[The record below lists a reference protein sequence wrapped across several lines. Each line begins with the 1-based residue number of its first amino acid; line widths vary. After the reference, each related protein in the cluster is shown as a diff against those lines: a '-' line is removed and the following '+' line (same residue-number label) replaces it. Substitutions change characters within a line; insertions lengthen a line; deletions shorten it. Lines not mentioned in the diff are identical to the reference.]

1 MHICIVNYRIS
12 LFIFIAAAK
21 TAWGQTSFS
30 SLDSLYAYADRNS
43 SQIKISAQQNLLAK
57 WTKVAAV
64 ANSVNFRS
72 PVSLSATDNMLL
84 PVNFIPADFFGGAP
98 GTFRQITLGQ
108 EYVTNFNFN
117 PQIDIINPANL
128 GRIRSAEL
136 NKQMTELNGS
146 IVKKALYESIAAA
159 WFNIASLTQQALI
172 AEGNKRAADSVEMI
186 IANKFAAGLSRVQ
199 DLNNA
204 KVNSLNMQDRIAG
217 IKANLDMQKNAL
229 AVLCDF
235 PQGKKP
241 EVAAAMVGE
250 DAGSKA
256 EAQLSLQAK
265 YAALQGQYAGS
276 ELRANRLSVLP
287 VLSLVYYQGWQKNS
301 NTGFF
306 DAAAPWIQS
315 RFLGLRL
322 TMNFPPDVN
331 RLSQNYNSKV
341 SNRIAGMSST
351 HAVLQSSATS
361 ENLNIDLER
370 SLTSYNT
377 AKQVAD
383 LKRSNYEKSFKQ
395 FKEGIIPADI
405 LLNASTDMLNAELN
419 EQNAL
424 ANCAYS
430 REKIKLNNRIK

>member
-1 MHICIVNYRIS
+1 VNYRIN
-12 LFIFIAAAK
+12 LFVFLAAAHGM
-21 TAWGQTSFS
+21 WGQSSFG
-30 SLDSLYAYADRNS
+30 SLDSVYAYADRNS
-43 SQIKISAQQNLLAK
+43 SQLKISSQQNLLAK

-64 ANSVNFRS
+64 ANSINFRS

-84 PVNFIPADFFGGAP
+84 PVNFIPADFFGGPA
-98 GTFRQITLGQ
+98 GTYRQITLGQ
-108 EYVTNFNFN
+108 EYVTNFNFS

-136 NKQMTELNGS
+136 NKQMTELNATL
-146 IVKKALYESIAAA
+146 VKKSLYESIAAA
-159 WFNIASLTQQALI
+159 WYNTASLTRQMVI
-172 AEGNKRAADSVEMI
+172 AEGSKRAADSVEMI
-186 IANKFAAGLSRVQ
+186 IGNKFKAGLAREQ

-204 KVNSLNMQDRIAG
+204 KINVLNIQDRMAG
-217 IKANLDMQKNAL
+217 LKANLEMQKNAL

-241 EVAAAMVGE
+241 EISAEIGAEEGV
-250 DAGSKA
+250 SKA
-256 EAQLSLQAK
+256 DAQLSLQAK

-276 ELRANRLSVLP
+276 ELRANRLSILP

-331 RLSQNYNSKV
+331 RLSQNYNSKI
-341 SNRIAGMSST
+341 SSRIAGMSSA
-351 HAVLQSSATS
+351 HAALQSSATS
-361 ENLNIDLER
+361 DNLDIDLER
-370 SLTSYNT
+370 SITSFNT
-377 AKQVAD
+377 ARQVAE
-383 LKRSNYEKSFKQ
+383 LKRSNYEKSYRQ
-395 FKEGIIPADI
+395 YKEGIIPAEI
-405 LLNASTDMLNAELN
+405 LLTASTELLNAELN
-419 EQNAL
+419 EKNAL